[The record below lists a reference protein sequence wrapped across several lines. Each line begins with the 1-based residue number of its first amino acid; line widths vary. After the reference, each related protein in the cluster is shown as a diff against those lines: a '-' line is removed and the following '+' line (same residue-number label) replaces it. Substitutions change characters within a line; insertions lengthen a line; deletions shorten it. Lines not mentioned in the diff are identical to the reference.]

1 MTNIHVFINEVYEKQ
16 GNFYSLTIHFSLN
29 SISKLNHIVRRNELQ
44 DLNNIE
50 MEIYGGTMAAFMD
63 YMIWGVIYYY
73 CCIFISFNSLVH
85 HVNDIL

>member
-29 SISKLNHIVRRNELQ
+29 SISKLNHIVRQNELQ

-63 YMIWGVIYYY
+63 YYDLGSNLLLLLYFY
-73 CCIFISFNSLVH
+73 FF
-85 HVNDIL
+85 